1 MGSHNPSSA
10 LAFAQPAQPA
20 PCPAKRAPVDAAPT
34 RALQSGHRMR
44 KRLTRSLGRR
54 LLVAALTA
62 AWVLAPAAPAL
73 ACALATGDDASM
85 QASMQASKM
94 DCHGGATK
102 RATDETERPVRHPC
116 CSDAETSCCLRSL
129 DVDGAVSTFVTL
141 DMPSIALPMSA
152 PVVTSSA
159 ALPAAFVPL
168 LRPDASPP
176 GCPFRVLRL

>member
-1 MGSHNPSSA
+1 
-10 LAFAQPAQPA
+10 
-20 PCPAKRAPVDAAPT
+20 
-34 RALQSGHRMR
+34 MR

-62 AWVLAPAAPAL
+62 AWVLAPGAPAL
-73 ACALATGDDASM
+73 ACALAPLDDASV
-85 QASMQASKM
+85 QASMPN
-94 DCHGGATK
+94 CHGAATK
-102 RATDETERPVRHPC
+102 GATDETERPARHPC
-116 CSDAETSCCLRSL
+116 CSDAETSCCLRAL
-129 DVDGAVSTFVTL
+129 DVDGAVSALVTL
-141 DMPSIALPMSA
+141 DMPSIALPMPA